1 MVVSFSLVL
10 LLKKGEVVLLLK
22 KGEVVTFEERG
33 RGGGGYLN
41 AWQM

>member
-10 LLKKGEVVLLLK
+10 LLKKGEVVTFEER
-22 KGEVVTFEERG
+22 GSRVTFEERG